1 MDGLNL
7 GLRWLCHTPTTLYV
21 MLHDT
26 DTTVYPVVSKVTA
39 WAWLTLMVICACFM
53 HVDGCYYTFWI
64 CYFCMPCLALFRC
77 FYQRLPLPQP
87 TSFVICECGCINKKT
102 RFDTCNWRDCASL
115 WSIVADPLY
124 LAAVGVSTFGYS
136 VVPLSPKPVESF
148 EFAANA
154 SSDLLLLYSESS
166 TLAGTVLALIA
177 VALSQAA
184 LLLPVLG
191 SFMLFILTHILLAS
205 YNTSPYLL
213 ILLPFITAA
222 LLRVDA
228 PSTLS
233 NVAYLPRFIVI
244 ERVCKQVCAV
254 GCVILYCQGH
264 DIAQAALAL
273 SGNVIM
279 GGLLLGTRK
288 CTAPSISTL
297 RALCH
302 GMSIVGLATTVAIKY
317 GSENARLF
325 GWGALATLFVFYL
338 IITFCFKKRTDDDT
352 AV

>member
-1 MDGLNL
+1 MDVLNL
-7 GLRWLCHTPTTLYV
+7 GVRWLCHTPTTLYV
-21 MLHDT
+21 MLHDIT
-26 DTTVYPVVSKVTA
+26 CQPTVSKVAA
-39 WAWLTLMVICACFM
+39 WVWLTLMIIFACFM
-53 HVDGCYYTFWI
+53 HVDGCYYAFWVL
-64 CYFCMPCLALFRC
+64 YFGIPALALFRC
-77 FYQRLPLPQP
+77 FYQSLPLPDT
-87 TSFVICECGCINKKT
+87 TSFVFCECCCITRKT
-102 RFDTCNWRDCASL
+102 RFDVINWRDLASL

-124 LAAVGVSTFGYS
+124 LAAVGVSTFGYTIL
-136 VVPLSPKPVESF
+136 PLPPKPVESF

-154 SSDLLLLYSESS
+154 SSDLLLLSN
-166 TLAGTVLALIA
+166 LAGTVLALIA

-184 LLLPVLG
+184 LLVPVLG

-205 YNTSPYLL
+205 YNMSPYLL
-213 ILLPFITAA
+213 ILLPFITAS

-233 NVAYLPRFIVI
+233 NVSYLPRFIVI
-244 ERVCKQVCAV
+244 ERACKQVCAV
-254 GCVILYCQGH
+254 GCVILHCQGR

-273 SGNVIM
+273 SANVVM

-288 CTAPSISTL
+288 CTVPSISTL

-325 GWGALATLFVFYL
+325 GWGALGTLFVFYL
-338 IITFCFKKRTDDDT
+338 IITFCFKKRKDDDT

>member
-1 MDGLNL
+1 MGV
-7 GLRWLCHTPTTLYV
+7 RWLCHTPTTLYV
-21 MLHDT
+21 MLHDIT
-26 DTTVYPVVSKVTA
+26 CQPAVSKVA
-39 WAWLTLMVICACFM
+39 ACLWLILMVVFACFM
-53 HVDGCYYTFWI
+53 HVDGCYYAFWVL
-64 CYFCMPCLALFRC
+64 YFCMPALALFRC
-77 FYQRLPLPQP
+77 FYQNLPLPHSP
-87 TSFVICECGCINKKT
+87 SFVFCECGCITRKT
-102 RFDTCNWRDCASL
+102 RFDVLNWRDCASL

-124 LAAVGVSTFGYS
+124 LAAVGVSTFGYTI
-136 VVPLSPKPVESF
+136 VPLPPKPVETF
-148 EFAANA
+148 EFAADA
-154 SSDLLLLYSESS
+154 SSDLLLLNSPK
-166 TLAGTVLALIA
+166 LAGTVLALVA

-184 LLLPVLG
+184 LIVPVLG
-191 SFMLFILTHILLAS
+191 SFMLFTLSHILLAS
-205 YNTSPYLL
+205 YNMSPYLL

-233 NVAYLPRFIVI
+233 NVSYLPRFIVI

-254 GCVILYCQGH
+254 GCVILHCQGR

-273 SGNVIM
+273 SANVIM

-288 CTAPSISTL
+288 CTVPSISTL

-325 GWGALATLFVFYL
+325 GWGALGTLFCFYL
-338 IITFCFKKRTDDDT
+338 IITFCFKKRDSEDNT